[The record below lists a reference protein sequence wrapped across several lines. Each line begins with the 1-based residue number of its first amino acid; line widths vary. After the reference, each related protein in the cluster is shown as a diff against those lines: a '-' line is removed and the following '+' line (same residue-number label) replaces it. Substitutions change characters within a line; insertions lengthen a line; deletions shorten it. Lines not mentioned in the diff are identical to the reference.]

1 MALLR
6 FATAVLVVTIAS
18 SSAADEKKEPGLS
31 KTEIMVVVK
40 AHMVRVKDCYARALA
55 KNSALKG
62 TVVVAWT
69 VQPDGR
75 VFGARVAEST
85 MNNSDVETCIVGE
98 VASWT
103 FPKSASKTEVNKFPF
118 VFKGG

>member
-1 MALLR
+1 M
-6 FATAVLVVTIAS
+6 TIAS